1 MPTSTTTCKRVKRR
15 LRHAVLLAA
24 ALCAA
29 APAAHAAT
37 DCWTEAGTEFGVDPL
52 LLYSIAKVE
61 SSLNPKAFNRNRD
74 GSFDVGI
81 MQINSTHLPRLMKV
95 GVTRERLVR
104 EPCTAIRSGA
114 EILAGF
120 IDQVGYTW
128 EAVGAYN
135 AGLASE
141 REPLRQAY
149 AAKVWKEYKGLT
161 LLRAKRNRRRESAG
175 E

>member
-1 MPTSTTTCKRVKRR
+1 MPTSTTIFKRR
-15 LRHAVLLAA
+15 AAAAFFA
-24 ALCAA
+24 ALCAPLCVA
-29 APAAHAAT
+29 APAARAA
-37 DCWTEAGTEFGVDPL
+37 DNCWTQAGSEYGIDPL

-61 SSLNPKAFNRNRD
+61 SSLNPKAFNRNSD

-81 MQINSTHLPRLMKV
+81 MQINSTHLPRLRKV

-135 AGLASE
+135 AGLAPE
-141 REPLRQAY
+141 REGLRQVY
-149 AAKVWKEYKGLT
+149 AAKVWKEYEALT
-161 LLRAKRNRRRESAG
+161 LKRATRYRQRESAG
-175 E
+175 D